1 MEAARSFDN
10 LYYRLYTYIVMGN
23 NFVIFHV
30 LFQQGVKPENCS
42 FSAVE

>member
-10 LYYRLYTYIVMGN
+10 LYYRLHIAMGN

-30 LFQQGVKPENCS
+30 LFQQGDKPVLA
-42 FSAVE
+42 FQQ